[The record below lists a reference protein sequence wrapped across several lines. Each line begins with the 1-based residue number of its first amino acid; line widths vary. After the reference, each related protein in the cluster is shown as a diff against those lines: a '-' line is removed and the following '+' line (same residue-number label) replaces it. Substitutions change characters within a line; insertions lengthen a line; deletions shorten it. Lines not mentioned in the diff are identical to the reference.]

1 MKYLLVSALALLS
14 FYALNKS
21 TAMEA
26 NYQRSN
32 YLLTEFDDY
41 VPVSKTG
48 FGLSINHYVSG
59 RISAAVAAHGGL
71 TLVRYNGFQGINK
84 GEVLKAAATSGFGK
98 LARLQ
103 IIIGEDIYF
112 PEFNQTRHFPFG
124 FRSECVL
131 GGVKLQHE
139 LILDQ
144 DVLLQRVKVLSNPDG
159 LSVRARVLM
168 HGHLWVKKP
177 GRTIS
182 AWAQDSEGCLQ
193 ALVVDDDDGQFNETK
208 LLFGANRSLSYSRR
222 HDGFKNYAETTVA
235 SDETIFYLAFN
246 SDGPLEG
253 CGERIDRKIEDYE
266 KELGQGV
273 RFDTGSPVVDSALS
287 NCVPTLMNL
296 TVPDCPGAIKASQS
310 YWVWGW
316 DSMVHAEAFLWSGQ
330 TEIVRDMLDFYR
342 NYADPKLGVAHAMHS
357 DFSFRLAMA
366 PSAQCLYVVM
376 LCNYY
381 AATGDRETLERH
393 LPFARE
399 IVAQAGQAKSKSSA
413 LSVGLGFY
421 PDFPQLLQQ
430 TDRDISIINNSL
442 YLQAVESL
450 DQVCGGYTSECEA
463 VREAMEQVLWDD
475 ERGYWVDSV
484 SEEDQSQRKYY
495 PLYGQLY
502 VSPFGAEPK
511 AEAVEQISTFMRAH
525 FRFEQGLYMFP
536 PSMPGFMADGNQLG
550 AYYPSV
556 DRYYWNVMNR
566 VGCSDA
572 ADEFERIVSY
582 FWQEHSYPEGLT
594 HETVNADPTT
604 DNPGGKQAFTAKAW
618 FCDAIELNLG
628 LRVYPNG
635 FSLNPLP
642 SDKPFRVQN
651 IVLRGK
657 RISFE
662 RIAGE
667 GAPVVSLNGET
678 LSESFV
684 SWDLLR
690 ETNTVSIRVRPRE

>member
-1 MKYLLVSALALLS
+1 MAWRWLDGLIAGGLESSATS
-14 FYALNKS
+14 N
-21 TAMEA
+21 

-32 YLLTEFDDY
+32 SMFTEYHDL
-41 VPVSKTG
+41 VPVSKEG

-71 TLVRYNGFQGINK
+71 TSVRYNGFQHINK
-84 GEVLKAAATSGFGK
+84 GEMLSASPTSGFGK

-103 IIIGEDIYF
+103 IIIGEDVYF
-112 PEFNQTRHFPFG
+112 PEFNQTEHFPFG

-144 DVLLQRVKVLSNPDG
+144 DVLLQRVKVLSNPEG
-159 LSVRARVLM
+159 LPVRARVLL
-168 HGHLWVKKP
+168 HGHLLVQKS

-182 AWAQDSEGCLQ
+182 KWAQDAEGRLQ
-193 ALVVDDDDGQFNETK
+193 AIVADDDDGQINETK
-208 LLFGANRSLSYSRR
+208 LLIGANASLRPRTR
-222 HDGFKNYAETTVA
+222 HHGFMNYAETTDA

-246 SDGPLEG
+246 SDGAPED
-253 CGERIDRKIEDYE
+253 CGERMDRKIEDYE
-266 KELGQGV
+266 KELSEGV

-287 NCVPTLMNL
+287 NCVPTVMNL
-296 TVPDCPGAIKASQS
+296 VVADCPGAIKASQS

-342 NYADPKLGVAHAMHS
+342 RYADPELGVAHAMSS
-357 DFSFRLAMA
+357 DFGFRLAMA
-366 PSAQCLYVVM
+366 PSAQCLYTVM

-381 AATGDRETLERH
+381 AATGDQETLDRH

-399 IVAQAGQAKSKSSA
+399 IVAKAGQAKSANSA
-413 LSVGLGFY
+413 LSTGLGFY
-421 PDFPQLLQQ
+421 PDFPQLLEQ

-450 DQVCGGYTSECEA
+450 DQVCGGYADESAA
-463 VREAMEQVLWDD
+463 VRAAMEEVLWDD
-475 ERGYWVDSV
+475 AQGYWVDSV
-484 SEEDQSQRKYY
+484 SEEDQSQRHYY

-502 VSPFGAEPK
+502 VSPYGADPK
-511 AEAVEQISTFMRAH
+511 AETVDQISHFMRTH
-525 FRFEQGLYMFP
+525 FRFEHGLYMFP

-556 DRYYWNVMNR
+556 DRYYWNIMNR

-572 ADEFERIVSY
+572 SDEFERIVSY
-582 FWQEHSYPEGLT
+582 FWREHTYPEGLT
-594 HETVNADPTT
+594 HETVNADPAT
-604 DNPGGKQAFTAKAW
+604 DNPGGKQGFAAKAW

-635 FSLNPLP
+635 FRLNPLP
-642 SDKPFRVQN
+642 SEKPFRVQG

-657 RISFE
+657 RIDFE
-662 RIAGE
+662 RTASE
-667 GAPVVSLNGET
+667 GAPSILLNGKKLEDAFVNWDQ
-678 LSESFV
+678 LGES
-684 SWDLLR
+684 
-690 ETNTVSIRVRPRE
+690 NTISIHVAPKQ